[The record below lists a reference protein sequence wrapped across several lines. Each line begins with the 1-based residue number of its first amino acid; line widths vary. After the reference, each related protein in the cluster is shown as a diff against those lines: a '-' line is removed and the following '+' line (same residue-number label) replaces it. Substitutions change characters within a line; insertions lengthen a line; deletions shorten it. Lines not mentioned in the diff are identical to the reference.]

1 MRLREE
7 MEHYRNVLIVRLKG
21 ELDHHTADG
30 LKQRLEDTLLR
41 GRATHVV
48 LNLSE
53 LAFMDSSGL
62 GVILGRYKTVTARG
76 GKLII
81 CGVNPAV
88 RRLFELSGLLKIVA
102 LYENEREALGSLEV
116 VS

>member
-30 LKQRLEDTLLR
+30 LKQRLEDALLR

-76 GKLII
+76 GKLIV
-81 CGVNPAV
+81 CGVGPAV
-88 RRLFELSGLLKIVA
+88 RRLFELSGLFKIVEEC
-102 LYENEREALGSLEV
+102 ENEHEALGSLEV